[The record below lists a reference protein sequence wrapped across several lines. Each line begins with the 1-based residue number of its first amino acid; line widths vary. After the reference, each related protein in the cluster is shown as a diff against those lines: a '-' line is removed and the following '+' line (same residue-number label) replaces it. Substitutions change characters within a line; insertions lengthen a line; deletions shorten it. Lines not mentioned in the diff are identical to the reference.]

1 MSERATVHLSP
12 LRTCF
17 VNLPP
22 EWTQHLWESRI
33 VKTVGPF
40 AATFRLSWEVH
51 QLQPETGASE
61 KVTRS
66 ALVSW
71 SGHSSQAAGS
81 TAPDPATWSAK
92 DHSPHT
98 IEIDTALGKE
108 LGLTSGVQVNVTVVA
123 NIPPC
128 RSAEVEP
135 LDSDDWEII
144 ELNAGLIEETL
155 LTQVRLISEHQPITF
170 WVNHSTV
177 IRLRTKHIQPE
188 SPYALLGHDSEI
200 AIAPKVRRPR
210 APTAAPENTDPDQIF
225 LDRCLVCK
233 ALDFQPN
240 PEISTGPI
248 RPGENSSKLT
258 DSEVNLANP
267 LAFDTIHVHPSCLRL
282 FGPTAT
288 LKSRVFQVT
297 PGKRPRIVLGS
308 SDLPALCHVYLV
320 PDSMVEPFYAAIP
333 PAVKTTLGINRLDEI
348 KIRLARSLSPP
359 VPSSISITPVPLA
372 DDGAAV
378 GKVAST
384 TLDYTGLTD
393 WFKSK
398 LLTMAQDRENDP
410 ILTDGQIIDCSQ
422 DYGRLALHISLD
434 GPNGD
439 HKRPGINNRSLGIP
453 PDDET
458 DINKLDRPYIVFDTR
473 GIEQLDIRLSTST
486 EDLLPLSPGPL
497 SALMSPPHLG
507 GIDSFLSDC
516 QHYLEKAYEL
526 KQPAVTVSCPDA
538 PLGLLVCGRAGA
550 GKTSVCQWLA
560 YHLTGPQSSQPLLDH
575 VWIDCRDMGQHQPAP
590 SGDDGRPPPP
600 LSPMADL
607 KLNFEHAVQRSP
619 TLIVLD
625 NLDTLLPA
633 VTELGEGNASVSS
646 TANNAAETFIVMVS
660 DAARRHSFLLLASAH
675 DKPRLHKR
683 VTTSS
688 VFSKAIEIPPP
699 SRLQRR
705 DILAALLEGPRFTAI
720 RDTVALAP
728 EVDLLDLAY
737 RTEGYLPQDMK
748 ALLDRSYREAT
759 VRYAQ
764 QQSGGVK
771 QALPGRPHHQYGNSR
786 KSRKNN
792 TGDKPN
798 QTGTTG
804 IQVTMVDFEK
814 TLKGYTPSSL
824 KGVTLH
830 KSDVQW
836 KDIGGLWET
845 KQALIE
851 TLELPAKFAKIF
863 DKCPLR
869 LRSGILLYGYPGC
882 GKTLLASAVAKECG
896 LNFIYVK
903 GPEIL
908 NKYIGASEQSVRDL
922 FKRATAAKPCVLFFD
937 ELDSVAPRRGHDN
950 TGVTDRV
957 VNQFLT
963 EMDGAEGLSGVYV
976 LAATSRPDLID
987 PALLRPGRLDKA
999 LFCNL
1004 PDRSERLDILTKVAR
1019 TMRMDAD
1026 VDLDHLAD
1034 RTDGLT
1040 GADLQAVLYNGYLEA
1055 VHGASG
1061 VGAGGNSGEEQP
1073 DVSEKVN
1080 GKMPETSADFSPPS
1094 SPEPFTAAATATS
1107 LDLGQQF
1114 EAIQNGQLQS
1124 MNRQERQ
1131 TIANKIV

>member
-1 MSERATVHLSP
+1 
-12 LRTCF
+12 
-17 VNLPP
+17 
-22 EWTQHLWESRI
+22 
-33 VKTVGPF
+33 
-40 AATFRLSWEVH
+40 
-51 QLQPETGASE
+51 
-61 KVTRS
+61 
-66 ALVSW
+66 
-71 SGHSSQAAGS
+71 
-81 TAPDPATWSAK
+81 
-92 DHSPHT
+92 T

-108 LGLTSGVQVNVTVVA
+108 LGLTSGVQVNVTLVA

-267 LAFDTIHVHPSCLRL
+267 LAFDTIHVHP
-282 FGPTAT
+282 
-288 LKSRVFQVT
+288 
-297 PGKRPRIVLGS
+297 
-308 SDLPALCHVYLV
+308 
-320 PDSMVEPFYAAIP
+320 
-333 PAVKTTLGINRLDEI
+333 
-348 KIRLARSLSPP
+348 
-359 VPSSISITPVPLA
+359 
-372 DDGAAV
+372 
-378 GKVAST
+378 
-384 TLDYTGLTD
+384 
-393 WFKSK
+393 K

-497 SALMSPPHLG
+497 SAPMSPPHLG

-764 QQSGGVK
+764 QQSGGV
-771 QALPGRPHHQYGNSR
+771 
-786 KSRKNN
+786 
-792 TGDKPN
+792 
-798 QTGTTG
+798 
-804 IQVTMVDFEK
+804 TMVDFEK

-1055 VHGASG
+1055 VH
-1061 VGAGGNSGEEQP
+1061 
-1073 DVSEKVN
+1073 
-1080 GKMPETSADFSPPS
+1080 
-1094 SPEPFTAAATATS
+1094 
-1107 LDLGQQF
+1107 
-1114 EAIQNGQLQS
+1114 
-1124 MNRQERQ
+1124 
-1131 TIANKIV
+1131 